1 MGTRF
6 IEPQKNKKLN
16 IGKVAG
22 AVLLVVLV
30 VVGIYFL
37 VTNNGEENNEEIKTD
52 ISQEKPDVIVSEKNI
67 DTVVA
72 EFGGTITER
81 IKEDTCFVSKD
92 GTDYTVYSDGTV
104 ITGKVIPW
112 KGEESKP
119 AIDSAGNINIY
130 NAGEFAWVANRVITG
145 EKNFSG
151 VTITLRS
158 HLDLGA
164 RKNNEGV
171 WEGNTWTPIVGFL
184 TNDASANTETTD
196 DTVDIVNENLK
207 RFDGVFNGN
216 GFSIRGVKIDSDKNY
231 QGLFGYQS
239 GTITDLTIIASY
251 IKNASESAGILVG
264 LNEGTIRNCK
274 VENVEVNGKEK
285 IGGIIGNAMTN
296 SIIEGCEISNSLIN
310 GEKYVGGVV
319 GYINNN
325 VSLQNITNKANVKGE
340 EYVGGIAGITFFGT
354 DLKNVINIAD
364 NIEGKEYVGG
374 LIGYSQSQIENSYSN
389 NGIVKGNN
397 YVGGLVGFN
406 YLMGNITDSFNANK
420 VIVTGDNAGGI
431 VGVNNG
437 SVSNCYNKGTIDS
450 TLTENLRIG
459 GVCGQN
465 LSESYINTSYNIGM
479 IDNMNYAG
487 GLVGADFGTISN
499 SFTID
504 NCLKKDTEDLD
515 YRKTSE
521 EMKNNVLSDLG
532 ASFKVDSSNINEGYP
547 ILNWQ

>member
-1 MGTRF
+1 M
-6 IEPQKNKKLN
+6 
-16 IGKVAG
+16 
-22 AVLLVVLV
+22 
-30 VVGIYFL
+30 
-37 VTNNGEENNEEIKTD
+37 
-52 ISQEKPDVIVSEKNI
+52 
-67 DTVVA
+67 
-72 EFGGTITER
+72 
-81 IKEDTCFVSKD
+81 
-92 GTDYTVYSDGTV
+92 
-104 ITGKVIPW
+104 
-112 KGEESKP
+112 
-119 AIDSAGNINIY
+119 
-130 NAGEFAWVANRVITG
+130 
-145 EKNFSG
+145 
-151 VTITLRS
+151 
-158 HLDLGA
+158 
-164 RKNNEGV
+164 
-171 WEGNTWTPIVGFL
+171 
-184 TNDASANTETTD
+184 
-196 DTVDIVNENLK
+196 
-207 RFDGVFNGN
+207 
-216 GFSIRGVKIDSDKNY
+216 
-231 QGLFGYQS
+231 FGYQS

-310 GEKYVGGVV
+310 GKKYVGGVV

-325 VSLQNITNKANVKGE
+325 VSLQNITNKANVEGE